1 MIAKIKFLNCFQLQI
16 PFRMNYEKINVLK
29 FQNGKLIVVG
39 TLLLWQI
46 VLKIIILRRCK
57 YILSFSYFIILFS
70 YCLFNLI

>member
-57 YILSFSYFIILFS
+57 YI
-70 YCLFNLI
+70 